1 MSVPEMRAKVKAGIW
16 QAVAQSG
23 VDVSALSQEEMD
35 KLVGAISEG
44 VLKEIDDILSQAS
57 GRPASTPAKQVDEDD
72 DEEEKI
78 LWEGRPFLSLGVH
91 YQITDE
97 RVRVVK
103 GLLGKER
110 FDVEL
115 VRVQDVDHKQNLTE
129 RALNIGDLYIRSHD
143 PTYPEL
149 TLDNVSNPEEIH
161 EILRRAILKARKKHK
176 LSYREEM

>member
-1 MSVPEMRAKVKAGIW
+1 MSVPEMRAKIKAGIW

-23 VDVSALSQEEMD
+23 VDVSALPQEEMD
-35 KLVGAISEG
+35 KLVGAITEG
-44 VLKEIDDILSQAS
+44 LLKEIDDVLSQTS
-57 GRPASTPAKQVDEDD
+57 GRPASTPAEQVDEEDD
-72 DEEEKI
+72 DGETV
-78 LWEGRPFLSLGVH
+78 LWEGRPYLSLKVH

-115 VRVQDVDHKQNLTE
+115 VRIQDVDHKQNLTE
-129 RALNIGDLYIRSHD
+129 RALNIGDIYIRSHD

>member
-23 VDVSALSQEEMD
+23 VDVSALPQEEMD

-57 GRPASTPAKQVDEDD
+57 GRPASAPAEQVDEDD
-72 DEEEKI
+72 DDKEII
-78 LWEGRPFLSLGVH
+78 LWEGRPYLSLNVR

-110 FDVEL
+110 FDIEL
-115 VRVQDVDHKQNLTE
+115 VRIQDVDHKQNLTE

-143 PTYPEL
+143 PTYPEM